1 LGALVATA
9 DRRNMRNVVPAAIRM
24 LQRLSERGSD
34 FFGLATSDHV
44 YCSDSLGQLS
54 NKQMHSPVVVG
65 YGLKRIFPK
74 DIPQPIASN
83 ELRLAFEGRIY
94 PTSGASD
101 CDRALSWIKENTSVG
116 LRTFVREVDGSY
128 AVATLEDG
136 RLSIARDPLGCKPL
150 YLGEKEGIVAFASER
165 KALWAIAVDSPISLL
180 PGAVETISEGT
191 VSMHQPDVSEPS
203 ACEETDLDSAARRLS
218 ELLVESIRNRAG
230 DSRRVAVAYSG
241 GVDSAVVASSS
252 RLAGLDVE
260 LFTVTMRDNGEL
272 EHAEKSAE
280 ALGLRLVA
288 KKYSPSDLRQV
299 IRKVLWRI
307 EKPDVMNL
315 AIAVPMFWAA
325 QLAEENGFQLIFA
338 GQGADELFG
347 GYDRYIAAYH
357 REGPEEASRLMTRD
371 IQNLSGSSFERD
383 EQATSG
389 SRVELRLP
397 FANLDL
403 VRYVQSLPLDLKIGG
418 VEEAL
423 QKHVLRRVAQL
434 QGIPRFISE
443 KPKRALQYTTGVEAA
458 IRLVAGQESLAPHE
472 YVSRFYEQVRRD
484 QHDMA

>member
-1 LGALVATA
+1 LGALVAIA

-24 LQRLSERGSD
+24 LQCLSERGSD
-34 FFGLATSDHV
+34 SFGLATSDQVHW
-44 YCSDSLGQLS
+44 SDSLGQLS
-54 NKQMHSPVVVG
+54 KMQMHSPVVVG
-65 YGLKRIFPK
+65 YGLKRIFLK
-74 DIPQPIASN
+74 DTPQPIASN
-83 ELRLAFEGRIY
+83 ELRLVFEGRIY

-101 CDRALSWIKENTSVG
+101 CDRALSWIKKNTGPG
-116 LRTFVREVDGSY
+116 LRKFVREVDGSY
-128 AVATLEDG
+128 AVATLDDE

-165 KALWAIAVDSPISLL
+165 KALWAIAVDSPIPLL

-191 VSMHQPDVSEPS
+191 VSMQQPEVSEPN

-218 ELLVESIRNRAG
+218 ELLVESIRKRAG

-260 LFTVTMRDNGEL
+260 LFTVTMRGNGEL

-280 ALGLRLVA
+280 ALDLPLVA
-288 KKYSPSDLRQV
+288 KKYSQSDLRQV
-299 IRKVLWRI
+299 IPSVLWKI

-315 AIAVPMFWAA
+315 AIAVPMFWTAH
-325 QLAEENGFQLIFA
+325 LAEEIGFQLIFA

-347 GYDRYIAAYH
+347 GYDRYIAAYQH
-357 REGPEEASRLMTRD
+357 EGPEEADRLMTRD

-397 FANLDL
+397 FADPNL
-403 VRYVQSLPLDLKIGG
+403 VRYVLSLPLHLKIGG

-458 IRLVAGQESLAPHE
+458 IRLVAGQEGLAPRE
-472 YVSRFYEQVRRD
+472 YVSRCYDQARGN